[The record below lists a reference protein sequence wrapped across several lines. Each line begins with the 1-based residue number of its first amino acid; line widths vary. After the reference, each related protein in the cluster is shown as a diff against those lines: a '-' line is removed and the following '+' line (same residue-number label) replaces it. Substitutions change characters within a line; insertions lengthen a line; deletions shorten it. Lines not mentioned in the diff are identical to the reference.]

1 VAKSSTS
8 GKTLAEQ
15 LREMIEAS
23 GLTNGKL
30 GAAAGVP
37 EATIWRFRK
46 AERDITLET
55 AGRIALALGIPP
67 LAAPRRRPG
76 RAAP

>member
-1 VAKSSTS
+1 MAKTS
-8 GKTLAEQ
+8 KPCKTLAEQ
-15 LREMIEAS
+15 LRGLIEAS

-46 AERDITLET
+46 GERDITLDT
-55 AGRIALALGIPP
+55 AGR
-67 LAAPRRRPG
+67 LAAELGAELVGRRRG
-76 RAAP
+76 R